1 MGPVGQSVSL
11 QSDMEAITDTLMD
24 LLGSKDVQDELK
36 ETARIYFTSPD
47 VTINLVWSILIL
59 GLLGLVLKPLFGI
72 PLLENILGAMTGG
85 GSHGASYGGGVSDG
99 YGAPSGGYG
108 APSGGYGAPSGGYGA
123 PSSGYD
129 SPSSGYDSP
138 SSGYDSP
145 GTGSGFNP
153 GSDYSAPDSGYSAG
167 RRKRAVEAQDYL
179 TKEELEMFDDMG
191 LIFAYPSQ
199 SLNNGPLLSHLLPQ
213 LEAADSLNHLLE

>member
-1 MGPVGQSVSL
+1 
-11 QSDMEAITDTLMD
+11 MELVKETLLD
-24 LLGSKDVQDELK
+24 LFGNKDVQDELI
-36 ETARIYFTSPD
+36 ETGRIYFTSND
-47 VTINLVWSILIL
+47 VTINLVWSILVL

-72 PLLENILGAMTGG
+72 PLFENILGAMSGG

-123 PSSGYD
+123 PSGGYGA
-129 SPSSGYDSP
+129 PSSGYDSP
-138 SSGYDSP
+138 SSGYDTP

-167 RRKRAVEAQDYL
+167 RRRRAAEDYL

-191 LIFAYPSQ
+191 LIFAYPSK
-199 SLNNGPLLSHLLPQ
+199 SLTNGPLLSQLLPQ